1 MPDGGESLIV
11 RAHSKI
17 SDVEASAWD
26 RCAGQSRPDANPTVS
41 HAFLKALEDSGSA
54 CADTGWLPQHLTLE
68 DGSGRVIGALPLYL
82 KSHSYGEYVFDWGW
96 AEAYERAGG
105 RYYPKLQSSV
115 PFTPVTGPRLLI
127 ADECDWSATA
137 GALISGLLQVFERHP
152 ASSVHITFAD
162 EREWQAFGEAGLLQ
176 RQGFQYH
183 WENRGYGSF
192 DDFLGDLTSR
202 KRKTIRKERQKALDE
217 DGLTIRHLTGAE
229 IEERHWLAFHRFY
242 LDTVDRKWA
251 HDYLKRDFFLA
262 LGESMADKVLL
273 ILAEYDGKPVAGA
286 FNIIGGNALYGR
298 NWGCAAH
305 FKFLH
310 FEACYY
316 QAIDFAIAKG
326 LSRVEAGAQGEH
338 KIQRGYLPSA
348 TYSAHLIRDPRFSEA
363 VEQFLAQEQLG
374 VARQMAMLT
383 DQSPFRQEGQG

>member
-17 SDVEASAWD
+17 ADVEASAWD

-68 DGSGRVIGALPLYL
+68 DDSGRVIGALPLYL

-105 RYYPKLQSSV
+105 RYYPKLQSSI

-127 ADECDWSATA
+127 ADECDWPATA

-162 EREWQAFGEAGLLQ
+162 EREWQAFGDAGLLQ
-176 RQGFQYH
+176 RRGFQYH

-192 DDFLGDLTSR
+192 DEFLGDLSSR

-217 DGLTIRHLTGAE
+217 DGLTVRHLTGAE

-338 KIQRGYLPSA
+338 KIQRGYLPSP

>member
-11 RAHSKI
+11 RAHSSMADI
-17 SDVEASAWD
+17 DASAWD

-152 ASSVHITFAD
+152 ASSVHITFPD
-162 EREWQAFGEAGLLQ
+162 EREWQAFGDAGLLQ

-202 KRKTIRKERQKALDE
+202 KRKTIRKERQKALAV

-229 IEERHWLAFHRFY
+229 IEERHWAAFHRFY

-286 FNIIGGNALYGR
+286 FNIIGGDALYGR
-298 NWGCAAH
+298 NWGCAAR

-316 QAIDFAIAKG
+316 QAIDFAIAKS

-383 DQSPFRQEGQG
+383 DQSPFRQEGEG